1 MSLDYLKIFER
12 FEKKVEFVKNCMAGF
27 EEYFENFCGKLSSSL
42 IDRNDRKKLIQLYVV
57 GNNSMQ
63 KQFENMIYG
72 TTFIQ
77 FHQSNLD
84 LKDSTQTVVCEN
96 WLMANLDTFLNSS
109 KKRKRAE
116 YVDLK
121 ISEYGR
127 ELESDILLKLY
138 KFQETLKLQH
148 QFQFITDHCSL
159 QKNAY
164 IKQITIKGESNFSM
178 DSNQFVSVVSLIE
191 FSASIATFISTA
203 VLQESATNKMM
214 RRKVILVEDDE
225 DTEEQN
231 EISTSVLQYS
241 SDDNDNANS
250 IEHRMDKKKSGKI
263 LLRYVILLY
272 FKFSFF
278 SRRWWLSRR

>member
-12 FEKKVEFVKNCMAGF
+12 FEKKVEYVKSSMAVF
-27 EEYFENFCGKLSSSL
+27 EEYFENLCGKLTSSS
-42 IDRNDRKKLIQLYVV
+42 IDRNVRKKLIQLYII

-77 FHQSNLD
+77 HHHSNLD
-84 LKDSTQTVVCEN
+84 LKDSTGTVVCEN

-109 KKRKRAE
+109 KKRRRNAE
-116 YVDLK
+116 YIDLK
-121 ISEYGR
+121 VSEYGR
-127 ELESDILLKLY
+127 EIESDILSKLY

-164 IKQITIKGESNFSM
+164 IRQITIKGESNFSM
-178 DSNQFVSVVSLIE
+178 DSNQFVSVVSLLK
-191 FSASIATFISTA
+191 FSDLIAK
-203 VLQESATNKMM
+203 LKEPATNKMM
-214 RRKVILVEDDE
+214 RRKVISIGDDE

-231 EISTSVLQYS
+231 EISTS
-241 SDDNDNANS
+241 DNNHNANT
-250 IEHRMDKKKSGKI
+250 IEHRMDNKKGG
-263 LLRYVILLY
+263 
-272 FKFSFF
+272 
-278 SRRWWLSRR
+278 